1 MEMNERL
8 KSWLDH
14 ADTYKRSAI
23 VGVSL
28 GGPEKVLVFQ
38 HFDQMSDDDFE
49 DVMAMLFVL
58 FSGRPDAPLEKRLQL
73 MDAAWR
79 HARLAV
85 AFEGLPAAGEA

>member
-1 MEMNERL
+1 MDERL
-8 KSWLDH
+8 KAWLDH

-28 GGPEKVLVFQ
+28 GGPENVLVYQ
-38 HFDQMSDDDFE
+38 HINEMSDDDFE

-58 FSGRPDAPLEKRLQL
+58 FSGRPDAPLERRLML

-79 HARLAV
+79 HARQAV
-85 AFEGLPAAGEA
+85 VLEGAPAAGEA

>member
-1 MEMNERL
+1 MDETLEA
-8 KSWLDH
+8 WLAH
-14 ADTYKRSAI
+14 ANAYKRSAI

-28 GGPEKVLVFQ
+28 GGPENVLVYNSI
-38 HFDQMSDDDFE
+38 DQMSDNDFQ
-49 DVMAMLFVL
+49 DVMAMLFIL

>member
-1 MEMNERL
+1 MNPTLEA
-8 KSWLDH
+8 WLDH
-14 ADTYKRSAI
+14 ANTHKRSALI
-23 VGVSL
+23 GVSL
-28 GGPEKVLVFQ
+28 GGPENVLVYNSI
-38 HFDQMSDDDFE
+38 DEMADDDFE
-49 DVMAMLFVL
+49 DVMAMLFIL